1 MITPTEAST
10 CIQDKES
17 PSCQQCPEQKAQSR
31 TPHPNNN
38 TKQQH
43 NNKTNTQMPTSANGI
58 TTSYLYQPKGGGEAY
73 LLPTEH
79 KSHPTKAYTNHWTN
93 LPAKSRNQKEEII
106 QLQCLR
112 KDLRH
117 NTFFVYF
124 HFHFLIHILE
134 NEKAE
139 KCWANDGTNSII

>member
-1 MITPTEAST
+1 
-10 CIQDKES
+10 
-17 PSCQQCPEQKAQSR
+17 
-31 TPHPNNN
+31 
-38 TKQQH
+38 
-43 NNKTNTQMPTSANGI
+43 MPTSANGI
-58 TTSYLYQPKGGGEAY
+58 TTSYLHQPKGGGEAY

-124 HFHFLIHILE
+124 HFLIHFLE